1 MRIIK
6 MLAVFGVVA
15 VIGGGAPVAAETEEG
30 QELTDL
36 VQILKNEGVLDEGQY
51 NELTAKAAKREA
63 KKSWS
68 DRISMWGDL
77 RGRWDGFYYTKEDS
91 GFRNRSRLRYRFR
104 LNGKAEINPYAT
116 VLFRLASGGDDDR
129 STNRTFGDL
138 PDFASDP
145 IRIDRA
151 YVQLTPFKEGRY
163 PDENGTLYA
172 EFGKVPIPY
181 IGKVSKD
188 FMLWD
193 SDISLEGASI
203 VTDREIVDNVDLYFN
218 TGYYVVQEK
227 KSNAD
232 PNLFAVQLGT
242 KARVT
247 EDIELGARVS
257 YFRWGNVDSDM
268 LARGAGIEDGVTS
281 SNGNL
286 IDGMTTGNSV
296 NIIESRLYAKFGF
309 VEDWPITVYGSI
321 SGNLSAVASDMYG
334 VGREHLAWG
343 VGTEIGDK
351 KKWLVFGV
359 NYYDLQANAQFS
371 QFVDS
376 DLFDGNTN
384 RKGFAFYGS
393 RQILENTEITLT
405 TFWSKPSNKDAGY
418 PIDGG
423 SSLDKANRVRV
434 VADMKFKF

>member
-77 RGRWDGFYYTKEDS
+77 RGRWEGFYYTKEDS

-129 STNRTFGDL
+129 STNRTLGDFA
-138 PDFASDP
+138 DFASDP

-163 PDENGTLYA
+163 PDENGTLFA

-193 SDISLEGASI
+193 SDISLEGVSFL
-203 VTDREIVDNVDLYFN
+203 TDREIVDNVDLYFN
-218 TGYYVVQEK
+218 TGYYVVKENSK
-227 KSNAD
+227 ASD
-232 PNLFAVQLGT
+232 PNLFAAQIGT
-242 KARVT
+242 KAGVT

-257 YFRWGNVDSDM
+257 YFRFGKVDDAMLLRGNEGS
-268 LARGAGIEDGVTS
+268 AVTS
-281 SNGNL
+281 SSGNIL
-286 IDGMTTGNSV
+286 DGMTTGDSV
-296 NIIESRLYAKFGF
+296 SIIESRLYAKFGF
-309 VEDWPITVYGSI
+309 VEDWPITVHGSI
-321 SGNLSAVASDMYG
+321 SGNLSAVSSDDLG

-393 RQILENTEITLT
+393 KQILENTEIGLT

-418 PIDGG
+418 AIDGG

-434 VADMKFKF
+434 IADMKFKF